1 MREEDAPAPG
11 AGYPVIPPAPPE
23 PTDAART
30 APLAMPTA
38 PPYGAPAGGA
48 PVPVPPAAPPAWGAG
63 PAQPY
68 GLPAVPAPPY
78 ATQPYGAQAAPPYG
92 SQPYGSSI
100 APPYGAQPA
109 QPYGAQPAQPYG
121 LPSGPPYAVQPVP
134 GRGATQPGNPAPQSY
149 GLPPTPVWGG
159 QPSPVTP
166 ASSGPGHQPEQTSQ
180 RWLTAVIVGGI
191 VVGIAV
197 IFVLIRMLL
206 VGPAYL
212 FDFSSGPAP
221 ASTSD
226 SDTTATGSGEDP
238 ATGEGSSTGS
248 AATIGDELQAK
259 IDEYRTARDDG
270 SLWQKIPDNEF
281 NRTAVTAFLYIV
293 TDLKAAT
300 IWGVTD
306 HQAREY
312 TAKVADVEAKLLAQ
326 QPLGEDIHIELE
338 TRTFD
343 YDGSTGEGG
352 YTDN

>member
-30 APLAMPTA
+30 APPSMPPA

-48 PVPVPPAAPPAWGAG
+48 PVPVPPAAPPAWGAA

-78 ATQPYGAQAAPPYG
+78 ATQPYGAQ
-92 SQPYGSSI
+92 
-100 APPYGAQPA
+100 
-109 QPYGAQPAQPYG
+109 PAQPYG
-121 LPSGPPYAVQPVP
+121 LPSGPPYAAQPVP
-134 GRGATQPGNPAPQSY
+134 GRGATQPGNPTPQSY
-149 GLPPTPVWGG
+149 GLPPTPAWGG
-159 QPSPVTP
+159 QPSPATQ

-300 IWGVTD
+300 IWGATD
-306 HQAREY
+306 QQAREY
-312 TAKVADVEAKLLAQ
+312 TTKVADVEAKLLAQ

>member
-1 MREEDAPAPG
+1 
-11 AGYPVIPPAPPE
+11 
-23 PTDAART
+23 
-30 APLAMPTA
+30 
-38 PPYGAPAGGA
+38 
-48 PVPVPPAAPPAWGAG
+48 
-63 PAQPY
+63 
-68 GLPAVPAPPY
+68 
-78 ATQPYGAQAAPPYG
+78 
-92 SQPYGSSI
+92 
-100 APPYGAQPA
+100 
-109 QPYGAQPAQPYG
+109 
-121 LPSGPPYAVQPVP
+121 
-134 GRGATQPGNPAPQSY
+134 
-149 GLPPTPVWGG
+149 
-159 QPSPVTP
+159 
-166 ASSGPGHQPEQTSQ
+166 
-180 RWLTAVIVGGI
+180 VIVGGI
-191 VVGIAV
+191 VVGVAI

-306 HQAREY
+306 EQAREY
-312 TAKVADVEAKLLAQ
+312 TAKVAEVEAKLLAQ

>member
-23 PTDAART
+23 TTDAART
-30 APLAMPTA
+30 APPAMPAA
-38 PPYGAPAGGA
+38 PPYGAPVDGT
-48 PVPVPPAAPPAWGAG
+48 PVPAPPGWGAG
-63 PAQPY
+63 PAQPYGTQPY

-78 ATQPYGAQAAPPYG
+78 ATQP
-92 SQPYGSSI
+92 

-109 QPYGAQPAQPYG
+109 PPYGAQPAPPYGAQPAPPYGAQPAQPYG
-121 LPSGPPYAVQPVP
+121 LPSGPPYAAQ
-134 GRGATQPGNPAPQSY
+134 PAPARGGAQPATPTAQSY

-159 QPSPVTP
+159 QPSAATP
-166 ASSGPGHQPEQTSQ
+166 ASFGPGHQPEQSSQ
-180 RWLTAVIVGGI
+180 RWLTAVIIGGI
-191 VVGIAV
+191 VVGVAIL
-197 IFVLIRMLL
+197 FVLIRLLL
-206 VGPAYL
+206 VGPAGV
-212 FDFSSGPAP
+212 FDFTSAPAP

-226 SDTTATGSGEDP
+226 SDSSAAGSDDTASGED
-238 ATGEGSSTGS
+238 SSSGA

-270 SLWQKIPDNEF
+270 SLWQKIPDDEF

-306 HQAREY
+306 EQAQEY
-312 TAKVADVEAKLLAQ
+312 AAKVADVEAKLLAQ
-326 QPLGEDIHIELE
+326 QPLGEDIHITLE